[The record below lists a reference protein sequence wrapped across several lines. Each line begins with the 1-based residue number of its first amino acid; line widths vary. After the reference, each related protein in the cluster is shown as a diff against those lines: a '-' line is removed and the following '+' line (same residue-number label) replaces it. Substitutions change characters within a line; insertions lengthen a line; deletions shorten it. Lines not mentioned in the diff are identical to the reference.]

1 MAKRNSIA
9 DTLEQR
15 ARRAI
20 IWHALLRW
28 ESAVVIALTLVIST
42 FLGLLALVGVFPLW
56 WAFLALA
63 IGFLTEAI
71 VFASSV
77 TDEEE
82 NARVVAALLR
92 DQYKPKN
99 LRSRKLKAQLNKALE
114 YEGLIVSTIHRT
126 RAGVLHDRLAR
137 AIEPVDEWI
146 QAIYRLA
153 TRLDVYEQNRVIKRD
168 LRSVPL
174 AIENFRQRL
183 AAENDSAVQETLRK
197 TIADK
202 ERQWEHLNHLQ
213 NTMEKAEYQMESTLA
228 ALGTVYAQVQTL
240 DLRGAEKG
248 RAERLREEIDEQ
260 VAQLEDLSEA
270 MDEVYHSGS

>member
-1 MAKRNSIA
+1 
-9 DTLEQR
+9 
-15 ARRAI
+15 
-20 IWHALLRW
+20 
-28 ESAVVIALTLVIST
+28 
-42 FLGLLALVGVFPLW
+42 
-56 WAFLALA
+56 
-63 IGFLTEAI
+63 
-71 VFASSV
+71 
-77 TDEEE
+77 
-82 NARVVAALLR
+82 
-92 DQYKPKN
+92 